1 MEDEASTESRK
12 RGDLRSRLGFSLSET
27 WEDKT
32 VVRLGRVVEMGYSRE
47 EKLNQ
52 AAKLPTRETRVQG
65 ERRLRSS
72 GSPLEWGHRADGQKD
87 GEEPEGRWEE
97 PGAAPPPSALAWAGL
112 APPHSPSPEQEEA
125 GGAWRWRWS
134 GPPACFVFRK
144 EVCAS
149 VEEVILPDE
158 GTISGK
164 EYR

>member
-1 MEDEASTESRK
+1 M
-12 RGDLRSRLGFSLSET
+12 RSR
-27 WEDKT
+27 
-32 VVRLGRVVEMGYSRE
+32 
-47 EKLNQ
+47 
-52 AAKLPTRETRVQG
+52 
-65 ERRLRSS
+65 

-87 GEEPEGRWEE
+87 GEEPEGGWEE
-97 PGAAPPPSALAWAGL
+97 PGA